1 MLSSTEHNFR
11 TIRWISSEKPRR
23 SEPRRRDFVR
33 KRSLKIAESLLFL
46 SMEDATLMFR

>member
-23 SEPRRRDFVR
+23 SEPRRRDSDK
-33 KRSLKIAESLLFL
+33 KRNLKIAESLRFL
-46 SMEDATLMFR
+46 SMEDATSMFR